1 MKKIRVAVCPTYHKM
16 VESIDTEEYEF
27 VKTGATAESLSL
39 LMNNYADIVLAGRVL
54 KPSEP
59 KLQSILVREEGY
71 SFLSDHSRM
80 VMVKDLNRYD
90 IYTNLDIALIKKL
103 FSVEKVHQV
112 DDVYESLDKG
122 IVITSWE
129 NTDYARAEIVHVL
142 QDSGER
148 EPLSRRP
155 TLYFSQAHAKE
166 ANDLKAL
173 LT

>member
-1 MKKIRVAVCPTYHKM
+1 
-16 VESIDTEEYEF
+16 
-27 VKTGATAESLSL
+27 
-39 LMNNYADIVLAGRVL
+39 
-54 KPSEP
+54 
-59 KLQSILVREEGY
+59 
-71 SFLSDHSRM
+71 
-80 VMVKDLNRYD
+80 MVKDLNRYD
-90 IYTNLDIALIKKL
+90 IYTNLDVALIKKL